1 MSPVGRRSF
10 PEKLPPDYTWQQNTM
25 SDAEPDT
32 SAPMRRLRQM
42 DDEAVDEAVPTFS
55 SRVLLF
61 AALASLAWLALAAA
75 VVWLIAGSAGV
86 GALTLTEWAG
96 VAGGVAAPLS
106 AIWLIALVAA
116 RVWPGQ
122 QREMLARIEAAEERF
137 ALTARETRT
146 QLESID
152 SVLAA
157 VTMRVEGLRKVFA
170 DEVEGFVTAT
180 DAAVHRTRTLAGT
193 LAEDRA
199 AIDASSAALA
209 TSSDKARASFDSLAS
224 ALPEAEAQVNRIA
237 GLLATSA
244 TDARTQLQETED
256 LLAAVWTRSEEAGAQ
271 AKAATAS
278 LTSVISAIATSAG
291 DAESRLGTYA
301 TALEASGDAALAK
314 TGEALE
320 ATRAGVEAQ
329 TAALAAAISRTSLDL
344 EDIGGRAIETI
355 AGRITAIAEHVAEL
369 SKRISEQDAGSR
381 GFLDTVERGFSVLD
395 AKLGNAANSSESVLA
410 SLSARIAQVRGEIDS
425 LSTPLGTTRGAAKE
439 IGDALASVRA
449 ATDQAL
455 ASLAEG
461 VPAGA
466 EKGLGAIDAL
476 RGSVTNLS
484 QDIDRVSER
493 AAAINSPIAAGRK
506 AIDELLDGLEDQ
518 RESLEAVVAKV
529 RGEIEAA
536 QGILSGVERSAES
549 TALSATT
556 QLIDALGRVREVA
569 AQTAGTV
576 KSALE
581 AVVEEAREAL
591 SKASR
596 EAVRQSAIEPV
607 ETQIKALETAGA
619 RSADAAQAAAERLSR
634 QLVSVAETAAAI
646 ETRVN
651 EADAHLDAALRK
663 DIGRQSELLVEA
675 LNSASIDIAKGL
687 SAEVTETAWKQYL
700 AGERGVFSRRAVQ
713 ILTSRDAKEVTRR
726 YSEDAE
732 FRDGVRRYIHD
743 FEAMLRRF
751 NADRDG
757 NALSMTL
764 LSSDLGKLYVALA
777 QATERLR

>member
-10 PEKLPPDYTWQQNTM
+10 PEKLPPDYTWQQNAVP
-25 SDAEPDT
+25 DAEPDT
-32 SAPMRRLRQM
+32 SAPMKRLRQM
-42 DDEAVDEAVPTFS
+42 DDEAVDDAVPTFS

-61 AALASLAWLALAAA
+61 ASLASLAWLALAAA

-122 QREMLARIEAAEERF
+122 QREMLARIEAAEARF

-157 VTMRVEGLRKVFA
+157 VTMRVDGLRKVFA
-170 DEVEGFVTAT
+170 DEVEGFVSAT
-180 DAAVHRTRTLAGT
+180 DAAVHRTRTLAGS

-199 AIDASSAALA
+199 AIDASSSALA
-209 TSSDKARASFDSLAS
+209 ESSEKARASFDSLAG

-278 LTSVISAIATSAG
+278 LTNVIAAISASAA
-291 DAESRLGTYA
+291 DAEGRLGTYA

-355 AGRITAIAEHVAEL
+355 AGRITAIAEHVSEL
-369 SKRISEQDAGSR
+369 SKRISDQDAGSR

-410 SLSARIAQVRGEIDS
+410 SLSARIGQVRGEIDS
-425 LSTPLGTTRGAAKE
+425 LSAPLGTTRGAAKE
-439 IGDALASVRA
+439 IGDSLAAVRE
-449 ATDQAL
+449 ATEQAL

-461 VPAGA
+461 VPASA

-484 QDIDRVSER
+484 QNIERVSER
-493 AAAINSPIAAGRK
+493 AVAINAPIAAGRK

-529 RGEIEAA
+529 RSEIEAA

-549 TALSATT
+549 TTLSATT

-576 KSALE
+576 KTALE

-591 SKASR
+591 TKASR

-607 ETQIKALETAGA
+607 ETQIKALEAAGQ

-651 EADAHLDAALRK
+651 EADSHLDAALRK

-713 ILTSRDAKEVTRR
+713 LLTNRDAKEVTRR

>member
-42 DDEAVDEAVPTFS
+42 DDEAVDDAVPTFS

-199 AIDASSAALA
+199 AIDASAAALA

-314 TGEALE
+314 TSEALE

-355 AGRITAIAEHVAEL
+355 ASRITAIAEHVAEL

-576 KSALE
+576 KTALE

-607 ETQIKALETAGA
+607 ETQIKALEAAGT
-619 RSADAAQAAAERLSR
+619 RSADAAQLAAERLSR

>member
-10 PEKLPPDYTWQQNTM
+10 PEKLPPDYTWQQNAVP
-25 SDAEPDT
+25 DAEPDT
-32 SAPMRRLRQM
+32 SAPMKRLRQM
-42 DDEAVDEAVPTFS
+42 DDEAVDDAVPTFS

-61 AALASLAWLALAAA
+61 ASLASLAWLALAAA

-122 QREMLARIEAAEERF
+122 QREMLARIEAAEARF

-157 VTMRVEGLRKVFA
+157 VTMRVDGLRKVFA
-170 DEVEGFVTAT
+170 DEVEGFVSAT
-180 DAAVHRTRTLAGT
+180 DAAVHRTRTLAGS

-199 AIDASSAALA
+199 AIDASSSALA
-209 TSSDKARASFDSLAS
+209 ESSEKARASFDSLAG

-278 LTSVISAIATSAG
+278 LTNVIAAISASAA
-291 DAESRLGTYA
+291 DAEGRLGTYA

-355 AGRITAIAEHVAEL
+355 AGRITAIAEHVSEL
-369 SKRISEQDAGSR
+369 SKRISDQDAGSR

-410 SLSARIAQVRGEIDS
+410 SLSARIGQVRGEIDS
-425 LSTPLGTTRGAAKE
+425 LSAPLGTTRGAAKE
-439 IGDALASVRA
+439 IGDSLAAVRE
-449 ATDQAL
+449 ATEQAL

-461 VPAGA
+461 VPASA

-484 QDIDRVSER
+484 QDIERVSER
-493 AAAINSPIAAGRK
+493 AVAINAPIAAGRK

-549 TALSATT
+549 TTLSATT

-576 KSALE
+576 KTALE

-591 SKASR
+591 TKASR

-607 ETQIKALETAGA
+607 ETQIKALEAAGQ

-651 EADAHLDAALRK
+651 EADSHLDAALRK

-713 ILTSRDAKEVTRR
+713 LLTNRDAKEVTRR